1 MSLDEDDE
9 NFASFVEN
17 GSDEEYS
24 SDAPLTIPTNREE
37 MDPVS
42 PYTTY
47 RFFGLEVEFPQDRI
61 PFSSQKSTMTAV
73 AELLF
78 WLLV

>member
-1 MSLDEDDE
+1 MNFDEDDE
-9 NFASFVEN
+9 NSASFVEN
-17 GSDEEYS
+17 SSDEEYS

-37 MDPVS
+37 MDPVA

>member
-1 MSLDEDDE
+1 MSFDDDEE
-9 NFASFVEN
+9 NFASTVEDSN
-17 GSDEEYS
+17 DEDYS
-24 SDAPLTIPTNREE
+24 SDAPLIIPTNREE
-37 MDPVS
+37 MDPVA

-78 WLLV
+78 

>member
-1 MSLDEDDE
+1 MNFDDDDE
-9 NFASFVEN
+9 NFASFVEDSN
-17 GSDEEYS
+17 DEEYS
-24 SDAPLTIPTNREE
+24 SDAPLIIPTNREE
-37 MDPVS
+37 MDPVA

-78 WLLV
+78 

>member
-1 MSLDEDDE
+1 MSFDDDGE
-9 NFASFVEN
+9 NFASFGEDSN
-17 GSDEEYS
+17 DEEYS
-24 SDAPLTIPTNREE
+24 SDAPLVIPTNREE
-37 MDPVS
+37 MGPVA

-78 WLLV
+78 

>member
-37 MDPVS
+37 MDPVA

>member
-1 MSLDEDDE
+1 MSLDEGDE

-37 MDPVS
+37 MDPVA

>member
-24 SDAPLTIPTNREE
+24 SDTPLTIPTNREE
-37 MDPVS
+37 MDPVA

-78 WLLV
+78 

>member
-1 MSLDEDDE
+1 MNFDEDDE
-9 NFASFVEN
+9 NSASFVEN
-17 GSDEEYS
+17 SSDEEYS

-37 MDPVS
+37 MDPVA

-78 WLLV
+78 

>member
-37 MDPVS
+37 MDPVA

-78 WLLV
+78 